1 MSQGFLGLADDD
13 DVEVFHPITGRSL
26 RNHMPV
32 IRRLQKDQFRLAPR
46 RVHQPR
52 SGRVGHRQPVLELR
66 IDAERVIAIIQEL
79 VMQVARRDQQMIEPG
94 LGQCRVAALRERGH
108 VLGKQRVQIGVMDI
122 HDASGKQA
130 AIVPR
135 QPAHG
140 ERWWMRCAYPPYN
153 SGFGFRRVDKRSAAT
168 EQQRIR
174 LS

>member
-1 MSQGFLGLADDD
+1 M
-13 DVEVFHPITGRSL
+13 
-26 RNHMPV
+26 
-32 IRRLQKDQFRLAPR
+32 
-46 RVHQPR
+46 
-52 SGRVGHRQPVLELR
+52 R

-153 SGFGFRRVDKRSAAT
+153 SGFGFRRVDKRSAST
-168 EQQRIR
+168 EQRRIGLR
-174 LS
+174 RVDKRSASTKPAASTHPPIGLLQAQPPYLCGLGISPRRFMPTTRNET